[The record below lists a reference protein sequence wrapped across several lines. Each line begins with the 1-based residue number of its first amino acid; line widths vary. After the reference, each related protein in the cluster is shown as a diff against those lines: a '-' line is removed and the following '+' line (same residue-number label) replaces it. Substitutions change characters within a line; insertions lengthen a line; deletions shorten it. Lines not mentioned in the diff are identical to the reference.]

1 MLKRA
6 RKKHIWIFTCI
17 LLLIL
22 AACLQV
28 VYKKQNFNLSIEE
41 KVYSNQEG
49 YNEIEIIYPQLHGM
63 KDKDKENRIN
73 CLIENDIKKILKQN
87 SLFDE
92 DNLFLHLS
100 YEVKFLNENIVSI
113 VYKGGEGAVHNVQT
127 RSDAIL
133 LATTIDMENEVTIA
147 LNNFINDF
155 DALSSLLL
163 EDKFES
169 ITAWDGIK
177 GGYKISQYYRGSKR
191 ELLLEHLLTE
201 EDLDISNQYI
211 EWYTDGN
218 NLIIVNLDSGYYYE
232 YLMDFD
238 SLEDIVNRFFIKK
251 IRGRQHE

>member
-1 MLKRA
+1 MLKRV
-6 RKKHIWIFTCI
+6 KKMHIWIFTSV
-17 LLLIL
+17 LLLIF

-28 VYKKQNFNLSIEE
+28 VYRKQSFHLSIEE

-63 KDKDKENRIN
+63 KDEDKENRIN
-73 CLIENDIKKILKQN
+73 CLIENDIKKILEQN

-92 DNLFLHLS
+92 DNLYLHLD
-100 YEVKFLNENIVSI
+100 YEVKLLNKNIVSI
-113 VYKGGEGAVHNVQT
+113 VYKGSEGAVHNVQT

-133 LATTIDMENEVTIA
+133 MATTIDMENEVIIA

-177 GGYKISQYYRGSKR
+177 GGYKISQYYEGKR
-191 ELLLEHLLTE
+191 ELLLEHLLTA
-201 EDLDISNQYI
+201 EDFDISNHYI
-211 EWYTDGN
+211 EWYTDGY
-218 NLIIVNLDSGYYYE
+218 NLIIVDLELGYYYE

-238 SLEDIVNRFFIKK
+238 SLEDIVDRIFMKK
-251 IRGRQHE
+251 IKMLR